1 MREVTQL
8 FGVSNSPHW
17 LEEDYLAK
25 KKRTFQLG
33 KEAIDDLHKNGERVS
48 YRKIESRSKAF
59 DPERKGIHANSVKAN
74 GELYQYYL
82 AFASFKK
89 VPKATSARTSNPVS
103 NPANGREGQQW
114 NEIRERYLR
123 LSKTELVDRLMEA
136 ELYHTNQKRSE
147 EHGVGKRTR
156 AERIEWV

>member
-8 FGVSNSPHW
+8 FGVRNPPHW

-33 KEAIDDLHKNGERVS
+33 KEAIDDLHQNGERVS
-48 YRKIESRSKAF
+48 YRNIESRSKVL

-74 GELYQYYL
+74 EELYQYYL

-89 VPKATSARTSNPVS
+89 VPKATFAPTSSPVS
-103 NPANGREGQQW
+103 NPANGQEGRQW
-114 NEIRERYLR
+114 NEIREQYLR
-123 LSKTELVDRLMEA
+123 LSKTELVERLMEA
-136 ELYHTNQKRSE
+136 ELCHTNQKKSE
-147 EHGVGKRTR
+147 EHGVRRPR
-156 AERIEWV
+156 AELVEWI

>member
-8 FGVSNSPHW
+8 FGVRNPPHW

-33 KEAIDDLHKNGERVS
+33 KEAIDNLHQNGERVS
-48 YRKIESRSKAF
+48 YRNIESRSKAL

-74 GELYQYYL
+74 EELYQYYL

-89 VPKATSARTSNPVS
+89 VPKATTEPPFSPRSHP
-103 NPANGREGQQW
+103 PAEKEGRQW

-136 ELYHTNQKRSE
+136 ELYRTNQK
-147 EHGVGKRTR
+147 K
-156 AERIEWV
+156 